1 MIENRVRLSL
11 PRHLKCW
18 DYGAHNLK
26 TMREF
31 SLFCLVLTKIEKMED
46 FFNGIFEDLFQD

>member
-18 DYGAHNLK
+18 DYDAHNK

-31 SLFCLVLTKIEKMED
+31 SLFCLVLTKIKKMED

>member
-18 DYGAHNLK
+18 DYGAHNKNNERILP
-26 TMREF
+26 F
-31 SLFCLVLTKIEKMED
+31 LFGTNQNQKNGG
-46 FFNGIFEDLFQD
+46 FF